1 MSFVLVNIHHRYVQS
16 TRFSIDH
23 VLVKVTTGP
32 ERIESYKTVR
42 ERPDHNTARIFRQA
56 FGPVG
61 KLNLCPI
68 FFL

>member
-1 MSFVLVNIHHRYVQS
+1 MYNQHGFV
-16 TRFSIDH
+16 IDH
-23 VLVKVTTGP
+23 VLVKVTGP
-32 ERIESYKTVR
+32 WRLDSYNKTVR